1 MQGFAG
7 FTEPGVGQG
16 VLFVVTWYPV
26 SGWLTGSPMSSF
38 PFYRRGNR
46 LRETRGFAQ
55 QSRNN
60 ENLSAVLWGRH
71 SDYDAVG
78 RTWTGLESQFSH

>member
-16 VLFVVTWYPV
+16 VLFIVTWYPV

-38 PFYRRGNR
+38 PFYRLGNR
-46 LRETRGFAQ
+46 LREQGDLPSTAETMRTCL
-55 QSRNN
+55 QSFGGGTQTMMPW
-60 ENLSAVLWGRH
+60 E
-71 SDYDAVG
+71 
-78 RTWTGLESQFSH
+78 GLGLD